1 MLRKSILALSIGL
14 AAVGA
19 HAQQMYVGA
28 SVGQVNHDDG
38 GGIDVDDTT
47 GFSLLAGYQVSA
59 NFAIEAAYVDF
70 GSADVEG
77 GGVTGEVE
85 ADTFSLSARLIAPL
99 SEQASVYARLGMHKW
114 DGEVIVHGFGS
125 ASDDGSDMLFGA
137 GFSFSAAHNIELGLE
152 FTKYDDVEIDTISA
166 GARLSF

>member
-1 MLRKSILALSIGL
+1 MLRKSILVLSIGL
-14 AAVGA
+14 AAMGA

-38 GGIDVDDTT
+38 GGLDVDNAS
-47 GFSLLAGYQVSA
+47 GFSLLAGYQVSPNLA
-59 NFAIEAAYVDF
+59 LEAAYVDF

-77 GGVTGEVE
+77 FGETGEVE

-99 SEQASVYARLGMHKW
+99 SEKASVYARFGMHKW
-114 DGEVIVHGFGS
+114 DGEVTVDGFGS
-125 ASDDGSDMLFGA
+125 ISDDGSDMLYGA

-166 GARLSF
+166 AARLRF